1 MENPER
7 HCSIK
12 YGLAPTKKLLDDNDL
27 TLVIRAHQV
36 QVQGYKIHYWE
47 KPQQL
52 PSVITI
58 FSAPNYCDVYKNKG
72 AVIKIEGDSFNIKNF

>member
-1 MENPER
+1 VLCDLLWSDPIDDEIADQYDFMENPER
-7 HCSIK
+7 QCSIK

-47 KPQQL
+47 KP
-52 PSVITI
+52 
-58 FSAPNYCDVYKNKG
+58 
-72 AVIKIEGDSFNIKNF
+72 